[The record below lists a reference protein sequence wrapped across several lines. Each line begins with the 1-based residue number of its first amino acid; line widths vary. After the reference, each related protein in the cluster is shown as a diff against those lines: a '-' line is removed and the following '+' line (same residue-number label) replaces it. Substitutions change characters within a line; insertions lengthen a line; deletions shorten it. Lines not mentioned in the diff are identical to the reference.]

1 MFSRLDIVKIVLRLG
16 LPSSEFG
23 MVARKA
29 EALQRESE
37 IIIQQIQDDLVKLA
51 ELEIKLNETASS
63 QNFAII
69 KADVLEYGEKQKT
82 YGILAEMLRI
92 SQRIAQM
99 MGIKGNFSQIDEQ
112 LALLGATPVQSGIV
126 GRTIRS

>member
-1 MFSRLDIVKIVLRLG
+1 MFSRQDIVKIVLRLG

-29 EALQRESE
+29 ESLQRESE
-37 IIIQQIQDDLVKLA
+37 IIIQQIQDDLIKLD
-51 ELEIKLNETASS
+51 ELEIKLNEIASS

-69 KADVLEYGEKQKT
+69 KADVLEYDSKGKT
-82 YGILAEMLRI
+82 YGILTEMLRL

-99 MGIKGNFSQIDEQ
+99 MDIEGNFSQIDEQ
-112 LALLGATPVQSGIV
+112 LALLGATPVQSSIV
-126 GRTIRS
+126 GRTLRS

>member
-29 EALQRESE
+29 ETLQRESE
-37 IIIQQIQDDLVKLA
+37 IIIQQIQDDLVKLD

-82 YGILAEMLRI
+82 YGILTEMLRI

-99 MGIKGNFSQIDEQ
+99 MSIKGNFSQIDEQ
-112 LALLGATPVQSGIV
+112 LDLLGATPVQSGIV
-126 GRTIRS
+126 GRIIRS